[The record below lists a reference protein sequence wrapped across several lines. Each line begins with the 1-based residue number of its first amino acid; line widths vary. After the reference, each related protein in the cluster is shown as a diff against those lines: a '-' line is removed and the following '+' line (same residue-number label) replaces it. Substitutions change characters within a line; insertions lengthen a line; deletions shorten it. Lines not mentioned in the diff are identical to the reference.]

1 MSIKCDGA
9 VHVDS
14 QALSFEPC
22 DLAPKAVQHESSS
35 TSPRVPNLANLDSV
49 VFFISLPSVLWHC
62 WLGDGKGI
70 QPVKCWVSVCWW
82 WHFDW
87 SFARLMAP
95 VVTTHNLHHP

>member
-49 VFFISLPSVLWHC
+49 VFLFPSLQCSDTVGWATGRASSL
-62 WLGDGKGI
+62 
-70 QPVKCWVSVCWW
+70 
-82 WHFDW
+82 
-87 SFARLMAP
+87 
-95 VVTTHNLHHP
+95 

>member
-49 VFFISLPSVLWHC
+49 VFFYFPPFSALTLLVGRRASSL
-62 WLGDGKGI
+62 
-70 QPVKCWVSVCWW
+70 
-82 WHFDW
+82 
-87 SFARLMAP
+87 
-95 VVTTHNLHHP
+95 